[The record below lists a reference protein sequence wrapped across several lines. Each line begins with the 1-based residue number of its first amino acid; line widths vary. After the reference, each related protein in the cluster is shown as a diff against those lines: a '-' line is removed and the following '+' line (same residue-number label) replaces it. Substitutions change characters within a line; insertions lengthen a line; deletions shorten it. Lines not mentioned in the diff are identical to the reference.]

1 MQKGKKLPYPF
12 MPFELQTTKMDET
25 EIESLHVKSEWG
37 YRGLGSKIISQSVLP
52 YGNKIR
58 RNCSFSKC

>member
-1 MQKGKKLPYPF
+1 